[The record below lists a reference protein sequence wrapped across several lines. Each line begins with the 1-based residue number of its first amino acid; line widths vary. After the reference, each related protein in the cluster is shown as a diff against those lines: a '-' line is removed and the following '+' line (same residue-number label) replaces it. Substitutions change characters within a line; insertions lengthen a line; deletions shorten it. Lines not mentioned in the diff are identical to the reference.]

1 MAFEER
7 YYREELDY
15 LRQLGKLLAQEKPHL
30 AHFLAEKEGDP
41 DVERLMEAFA
51 FMSGSL
57 RQKLEDEFPEFTH
70 GLIRMLWANYLRP
83 VPAMTVIAYEPKT
96 DQLKVPVQ
104 VCRNELIRSRS
115 EKSAL
120 AAQKVLSDNHDK
132 IVSSVACHFTLARD
146 IWLQPLRILD
156 THNASS
162 LKEGI
167 IDISFTADN
176 NVSPAMLDLNKI
188 TFWLGNEDDYTRH
201 QLYLWFCEC
210 LMDAELI
217 AGEYRLPLP
226 DLWLEAAGFENQDA
240 LLPWPKNVHSGY
252 RVLQEYFCYPEAFF
266 FFHLR
271 DVAPLPDDFPASA
284 FTLRLH
290 FNRPLPADI
299 KLRRDS
305 LRLHCTPAIN
315 LFTHYAEPVRPDGR
329 IAEYPLRASH
339 RHPDAYDIFQI
350 STVTS
355 KVKVSGTESNPGSQ
369 ARVWPEFESFQHQME
384 YSRQREVVYWHH
396 RTKTSLFHRGLEH
409 SIAFVHAD
417 GSIPD
422 SSRFNDDVITT
433 SLICTNRMIPARLH
447 IGDICVAVNKNPAV
461 ASFHNVTR
469 PTQPLWPV
477 TDGDMHWSLISAMNL
492 NYLSLLDRETLIQ
505 ILRTFDLPG
514 AHHPQRARLSRQKL
528 DAIEKL
534 ETKPVD
540 RLFKGVPVRGLATT
554 LWIRP
559 DPFICE
565 GEIYLLGTVLSHFF
579 ALYASINSYHCLKI
593 INTESQEAWE
603 WQEKRGQHAL
613 I

>member
-1 MAFEER
+1 MSFEEK

-15 LRQLGKLLAQEKPHL
+15 LRQLGKLLAREKPHL
-30 AHFLAEKEGDP
+30 ANFLTEKEGDP
-41 DVERLMEAFA
+41 DVERLLEAFA
-51 FMSGSL
+51 FMSGRL

-83 VPAMTVIAYEPKT
+83 VPAMTVIAYEPEAS
-96 DQLKVPVQ
+96 QLKTPVQ
-104 VCRNELIRSRS
+104 VCRNELISTRKVRSTVQDRKTLS
-115 EKSAL
+115 E
-120 AAQKVLSDNHDK
+120 DNDGSEPLP
-132 IVSSVACHFTLARD
+132 VCHFTLARD
-146 IWLQPLRILD
+146 LWLQPLRIQD
-156 THNASS
+156 IRNASS
-162 LKEGI
+162 QKEGV
-167 IDISFTADN
+167 IDISFATDS
-176 NVSPAMLDLNKI
+176 NVSPDMLDLNKVS
-188 TFWLGNEDDYTRH
+188 FWLANEDDYTRH

-217 AGEYRLPLP
+217 AGERHLPLP
-226 DLWLEAAGFENQDA
+226 DLWLDAAGFESRDA

-271 DVAPLPDDFPASA
+271 NVATLPDDFPVSA

-290 FNRPLPADI
+290 FNRPLSADI

-305 LRLHCTPAIN
+305 LRLHCSPAIN

-329 IAEYPLRASH
+329 RVEYPLRASN
-339 RHPDAYDIFQI
+339 RQPDAYDIFQI
-350 STVTS
+350 SAVTS
-355 KVKVSGTESNPGSQ
+355 KVKSASDNPGSQ
-369 ARVWPEFESFQHQME
+369 IRNWPEFESFQHQVE

-396 RTKTSLFHRGLEH
+396 RTKTSLFHRGLDH
-409 SIAFVHAD
+409 SIAFIHAD
-417 GSIPD
+417 GSLPD
-422 SSRFNDDVITT
+422 GLRFNDDIITT
-433 SLICTNRMIPARLH
+433 SLICTNRMLPTRLH
-447 IGDICVAVNKNPAV
+447 TGDICVAVNKNPAV

-469 PTQPLWPV
+469 PTQPLYPV

-514 AHHPQRARLSRQKL
+514 VHHPQRARLSRQKL

-559 DPFICE
+559 DPFACE

-593 INTESQEAWE
+593 INTESRESWE
-603 WQEKRGQHAL
+603 WQEKMGQHAL

>member
-1 MAFEER
+1 M
-7 YYREELDY
+7 
-15 LRQLGKLLAQEKPHL
+15 
-30 AHFLAEKEGDP
+30 AEKCP
-41 DVERLMEAFA
+41 QRL
-51 FMSGSL
+51 SGTPGVFL
-57 RQKLEDEFPEFTH
+57 L
-70 GLIRMLWANYLRP
+70 
-83 VPAMTVIAYEPKT
+83 
-96 DQLKVPVQ
+96 
-104 VCRNELIRSRS
+104 SRS
-115 EKSAL
+115 
-120 AAQKVLSDNHDK
+120 
-132 IVSSVACHFTLARD
+132 
-146 IWLQPLRILD
+146 
-156 THNASS
+156 
-162 LKEGI
+162 
-167 IDISFTADN
+167 
-176 NVSPAMLDLNKI
+176 
-188 TFWLGNEDDYTRH
+188 
-201 QLYLWFCEC
+201 
-210 LMDAELI
+210 
-217 AGEYRLPLP
+217 
-226 DLWLEAAGFENQDA
+226 
-240 LLPWPKNVHSGY
+240 LL
-252 RVLQEYFCYPEAFF
+252 

-271 DVAPLPDDFPASA
+271 DVAPLPDDFPVSA

-299 KLRRDS
+299 KLRQDS

-603 WQEKRGQHAL
+603 WQEKMGQHAL

>member
-1 MAFEER
+1 MSFEEK

-15 LRQLGKLLAQEKPHL
+15 LRRLGKLLAQEKPHL
-30 AHFLAEKEGDP
+30 AHFLAEKDGDP
-41 DVERLMEAFA
+41 DVERLLEAFA

-57 RQKLEDEFPEFTH
+57 RHKLEDEFPEFTH

-83 VPAMTVIAYEPKT
+83 VPAMAVIAYEPEI
-96 DQLKVPVQ
+96 DLLKAPVQ
-104 VCRNELIRSRS
+104 VRRNELIRSRTAHS
-115 EKSAL
+115 QPSG
-120 AAQKVLSDNHDK
+120 QGVLPDNDDE
-132 IVSSVACHFTLARD
+132 IAPSLACHFTLTRD
-146 IWLQPLRILD
+146 IWLQPLRID
-156 THNASS
+156 DVRNVST
-162 LKEGI
+162 LKEGV
-167 IDISFTADN
+167 IDIGFAADDR
-176 NVSPAMLDLNKI
+176 VSPDILDLNKI

-217 AGEYRLPLP
+217 AGDRRLPLP
-226 DLWLEAAGFENQDA
+226 DLWLDAAGFDNQDA

-271 DVAPLPDDFPASA
+271 DIAPLPDDFPVSA

-299 KLRRDS
+299 KLRGDS
-305 LRLHCTPAIN
+305 LRLHCTPAVN
-315 LFTHYAEPVRPDGR
+315 LFSHYAEPVRPDGR
-329 IAEYPLRASH
+329 MAEYPLRASH
-339 RHPDAYDIFQI
+339 KHPDAYDIFQV
-350 STVTS
+350 SAVTS
-355 KVKVSGTESNPGSQ
+355 KIKEPAGAAYPGSHV
-369 ARVWPEFESFQHQME
+369 RHWPEFESFNHQVE
-384 YSRQREVVYWHH
+384 YSQQREVVYWHH

-417 GSIPD
+417 GKMPD
-422 SSRFNDDVITT
+422 SSRFNEDVISI
-433 SLICTNRMIPARLH
+433 SLTCTNRMLPVRLH
-447 IGDICVAVNKNPAV
+447 TGDICVAVNKNPAV
-461 ASFHNVTR
+461 ASFCNVTR
-469 PTQPLWPV
+469 PTRPLYPV

-492 NYLSLLDRETLIQ
+492 NYLSLLDKETLVQ

-514 AHHPQRARLSRQKL
+514 IHHPQRARLSRQKL

-534 ETKPVD
+534 ETRPVD
-540 RLFKGVPVRGLATT
+540 RLFKGVPIRGLATT

-559 DPFICE
+559 DPFVCE

-593 INTESQEAWE
+593 INTESLESWE
-603 WQEKRGQHAL
+603 WQEKTGQHAL

>member
-1 MAFEER
+1 MSFEEK

-15 LRQLGKLLAQEKPHL
+15 LRQLGKLLAREKPHL
-30 AHFLAEKEGDP
+30 ANFLTEKEGDP
-41 DVERLMEAFA
+41 DVERLLEAFA
-51 FMSGSL
+51 FMSGRL

-83 VPAMTVIAYEPKT
+83 VPAMTVIAYEPEAS
-96 DQLKVPVQ
+96 QLKTPVQ
-104 VCRNELIRSRS
+104 VCRNELISTRKVRSTVQDRKTLS
-115 EKSAL
+115 E
-120 AAQKVLSDNHDK
+120 DNDGSEPLP
-132 IVSSVACHFTLARD
+132 VCHFTLARD
-146 IWLQPLRILD
+146 LWLQPLRIQD
-156 THNASS
+156 IRNASS
-162 LKEGI
+162 QKEGI
-167 IDISFTADN
+167 IDISFATDS
-176 NVSPAMLDLNKI
+176 NVSPDMLDLNKVS
-188 TFWLGNEDDYTRH
+188 FWLANEDDYTRH

-217 AGEYRLPLP
+217 AGERHLPLP
-226 DLWLEAAGFENQDA
+226 DLWLDAAGFESRDA

-266 FFHLR
+266 FFHLQN
-271 DVAPLPDDFPASA
+271 VATLPDDFPVSA

-290 FNRPLPADI
+290 FKRPLSADI

-305 LRLHCTPAIN
+305 LRLHCSPAIN

-329 IAEYPLRASH
+329 RVEYPLRASN
-339 RHPDAYDIFQI
+339 RQPDAYDIFQI
-350 STVTS
+350 SAVTS
-355 KVKVSGTESNPGSQ
+355 KVKSASDNPGSQ
-369 ARVWPEFESFQHQME
+369 IRNWPEFESFQHQVE

-396 RTKTSLFHRGLEH
+396 RTKTSLFHRGLDH
-409 SIAFVHAD
+409 SIAFIHAD
-417 GSIPD
+417 GSLPD
-422 SSRFNDDVITT
+422 GLRFNDDIITT
-433 SLICTNRMIPARLH
+433 SLICTNRMLPTRLH
-447 IGDICVAVNKNPAV
+447 TGDICVAVNKNPAV

-469 PTQPLWPV
+469 PTQPLYPV

-514 AHHPQRARLSRQKL
+514 VHHPQRARLSRQKL

-559 DPFICE
+559 DPFACE

-593 INTESQEAWE
+593 INTESRESWE
-603 WQEKRGQHAL
+603 WQEKMGQHAL

>member
-1 MAFEER
+1 MSFEEK

-15 LRQLGKLLAQEKPHL
+15 LRQLGKLLAREKPHL
-30 AHFLAEKEGDP
+30 ANFLTEKEGDP
-41 DVERLMEAFA
+41 DVERLLEAFA
-51 FMSGSL
+51 FMSGRL

-83 VPAMTVIAYEPKT
+83 VPAMTVIAYEPEAS
-96 DQLKVPVQ
+96 QLKTPVQ
-104 VCRNELIRSRS
+104 VCRNELISTRKVRSTVQDRKTLS
-115 EKSAL
+115 E
-120 AAQKVLSDNHDK
+120 DNDGSEPLP
-132 IVSSVACHFTLARD
+132 VCHFTLARD
-146 IWLQPLRILD
+146 LWLQPLRIQD
-156 THNASS
+156 IRNASS
-162 LKEGI
+162 QKEGV
-167 IDISFTADN
+167 IDISFATDS
-176 NVSPAMLDLNKI
+176 NVSPDMLDLNKVS
-188 TFWLGNEDDYTRH
+188 FWLANEDDYTRH

-217 AGEYRLPLP
+217 AGERHLPLP
-226 DLWLEAAGFENQDA
+226 DLWLDAAGFESRDA

-252 RVLQEYFCYPEAFF
+252 RILQEYFCYPEAFF

-271 DVAPLPDDFPASA
+271 NVTTLPDDFPVSA

-290 FNRPLPADI
+290 FNRPLSADI

-305 LRLHCTPAIN
+305 LRLHCSPAIN

-329 IAEYPLRASH
+329 RVEYPLRASN
-339 RHPDAYDIFQI
+339 RQPDAYDIFQI
-350 STVTS
+350 SAVTS
-355 KVKVSGTESNPGSQ
+355 KVKSASDNPGSQ
-369 ARVWPEFESFQHQME
+369 IRNWPEFESFQHQVE

-396 RTKTSLFHRGLEH
+396 RTKTSLFHRGLDH
-409 SIAFVHAD
+409 SIAFIHAD
-417 GSIPD
+417 GSLPD
-422 SSRFNDDVITT
+422 GLRFNDDIITT
-433 SLICTNRMIPARLH
+433 SLICTNRMLPTRLH
-447 IGDICVAVNKNPAV
+447 TGDICVAVNKNPAV

-469 PTQPLWPV
+469 PTQPLYPV

-514 AHHPQRARLSRQKL
+514 VHHPQRARLSRQKL

-559 DPFICE
+559 DPFACE

-593 INTESQEAWE
+593 INTESRESWE
-603 WQEKRGQHAL
+603 WQEKMGQHAL

>member
-1 MAFEER
+1 MSFEEK

-15 LRQLGKLLAQEKPHL
+15 LRQLGKLLAREKPHL
-30 AHFLAEKEGDP
+30 ANFLTEKEGDP
-41 DVERLMEAFA
+41 DVERLLEAFA
-51 FMSGSL
+51 FMSGRL

-83 VPAMTVIAYEPKT
+83 VPAMTVIAYEPEAS
-96 DQLKVPVQ
+96 QLKTPVQ
-104 VCRNELIRSRS
+104 VCRNELISTRKVRSTIQDRKTLS
-115 EKSAL
+115 E
-120 AAQKVLSDNHDK
+120 DNDGSEPLP
-132 IVSSVACHFTLARD
+132 VCHFTLARD
-146 IWLQPLRILD
+146 LWLQPLRIQD
-156 THNASS
+156 IRNASS
-162 LKEGI
+162 QKEGV
-167 IDISFTADN
+167 IDISFATDS
-176 NVSPAMLDLNKI
+176 NVSPDMLDLNKVS
-188 TFWLGNEDDYTRH
+188 FWLANEDDYTRH

-217 AGEYRLPLP
+217 AGERHLPLP
-226 DLWLEAAGFENQDA
+226 DLWLDAAGFESRDA

-252 RVLQEYFCYPEAFF
+252 RILQEYFCYPEAFF

-271 DVAPLPDDFPASA
+271 NVATLPDDFPVSA

-290 FNRPLPADI
+290 FNRPLSADI

-305 LRLHCTPAIN
+305 LRLHCSPAIN

-329 IAEYPLRASH
+329 RVEYPLRASN
-339 RHPDAYDIFQI
+339 RQPDAYDIFQI
-350 STVTS
+350 SAVTS
-355 KVKVSGTESNPGSQ
+355 KVKSASDNPGSQ
-369 ARVWPEFESFQHQME
+369 IRNWPEFESFQHQVE

-396 RTKTSLFHRGLEH
+396 RTKTSLFHRGLDH
-409 SIAFVHAD
+409 SIAFIHAD
-417 GSIPD
+417 GSLPD
-422 SSRFNDDVITT
+422 GLRFNDDIITT
-433 SLICTNRMIPARLH
+433 SLICTNRMLPTRLH
-447 IGDICVAVNKNPAV
+447 TGDICVAVNKNPAV

-469 PTQPLWPV
+469 PTQPLYPV

-514 AHHPQRARLSRQKL
+514 VHHPQRARLSRQKL

-559 DPFICE
+559 DPFACE

-593 INTESQEAWE
+593 INTESRESWE
-603 WQEKRGQHAL
+603 WQEKMGQHAL

>member
-1 MAFEER
+1 MSFEEK

-15 LRQLGKLLAQEKPHL
+15 LRQLGKLLAREKPHL
-30 AHFLAEKEGDP
+30 ANFLTEKEGDP
-41 DVERLMEAFA
+41 DVERLLEAFA
-51 FMSGSL
+51 FMSGRL

-83 VPAMTVIAYEPKT
+83 VPAMTVIAYEPEAS
-96 DQLKVPVQ
+96 QLKTPVQ
-104 VCRNELIRSRS
+104 VCRNELISTRKVRSTVQDRKTLS
-115 EKSAL
+115 E
-120 AAQKVLSDNHDK
+120 DNDGSEPLP
-132 IVSSVACHFTLARD
+132 VCHFTLARD
-146 IWLQPLRILD
+146 LWLQPLRIQD
-156 THNASS
+156 IRNASS
-162 LKEGI
+162 QKEGI
-167 IDISFTADN
+167 IDISFATDS
-176 NVSPAMLDLNKI
+176 NVSPDMLDLNKVS
-188 TFWLGNEDDYTRH
+188 FWLANEDDYTRH

-217 AGEYRLPLP
+217 AGERHLPLP
-226 DLWLEAAGFENQDA
+226 DLWLDAAGFESRDA

-252 RVLQEYFCYPEAFF
+252 RILQEYFCYPEAFF

-271 DVAPLPDDFPASA
+271 NVATLPDDFPVSA

-290 FNRPLPADI
+290 FNRPLSADI

-305 LRLHCTPAIN
+305 LRLHCSPAIN

-329 IAEYPLRASH
+329 RVEYPLRASN
-339 RHPDAYDIFQI
+339 RQPDAYDIFQI
-350 STVTS
+350 SAVTS
-355 KVKVSGTESNPGSQ
+355 KVKSASDNPGSQ
-369 ARVWPEFESFQHQME
+369 IRNWPEFESFQHQVE

-396 RTKTSLFHRGLEH
+396 RTKTSLFHRGLDH
-409 SIAFVHAD
+409 TIAFIHAD
-417 GSIPD
+417 GSLPD
-422 SSRFNDDVITT
+422 GSRFNDDIITT
-433 SLICTNRMIPARLH
+433 SLICTNRMLPTRLH
-447 IGDICVAVNKNPAV
+447 TGDICVAVNKNPAV

-469 PTQPLWPV
+469 PTQPLYPV

-514 AHHPQRARLSRQKL
+514 VHHPQRARLSRQKL

-559 DPFICE
+559 DPFACE

-593 INTESQEAWE
+593 INTESRESWE
-603 WQEKRGQHAL
+603 WQEKMGQHAL

>member
-1 MAFEER
+1 MSFEEK

-15 LRQLGKLLAQEKPHL
+15 LRQLGKLLAREKPHL
-30 AHFLAEKEGDP
+30 ANFLTEKEGDP
-41 DVERLMEAFA
+41 DVERLLEAFA
-51 FMSGSL
+51 FMSGRL

-83 VPAMTVIAYEPKT
+83 VPAMTVIAYEPEAS
-96 DQLKVPVQ
+96 QLKTPVQ
-104 VCRNELIRSRS
+104 VCRNELISTRKVRSTIQDRKTLS
-115 EKSAL
+115 E
-120 AAQKVLSDNHDK
+120 DNDGSEPLP
-132 IVSSVACHFTLARD
+132 VCHFTLARD
-146 IWLQPLRILD
+146 LWLQPLRIQD
-156 THNASS
+156 IRNASS
-162 LKEGI
+162 QKEGV
-167 IDISFTADN
+167 IDISFATDS
-176 NVSPAMLDLNKI
+176 NVSPDMLDLNKVS
-188 TFWLGNEDDYTRH
+188 FWLANEDDYTRH

-217 AGEYRLPLP
+217 AGERHLPLP
-226 DLWLEAAGFENQDA
+226 DLWLDAAGFESRDA

-271 DVAPLPDDFPASA
+271 NVATLPDDFPVSA

-290 FNRPLPADI
+290 FNRPLSADI

-305 LRLHCTPAIN
+305 LRLHCSPAIN

-329 IAEYPLRASH
+329 RVEYPLRASN
-339 RHPDAYDIFQI
+339 RQPDAYDIFQI
-350 STVTS
+350 SAVTS
-355 KVKVSGTESNPGSQ
+355 KVKSASDNPGSQ
-369 ARVWPEFESFQHQME
+369 IRNWPEFESFQHQVE

-409 SIAFVHAD
+409 TIAFIHAD
-417 GSIPD
+417 GSLPD
-422 SSRFNDDVITT
+422 GSRFNDDIITT
-433 SLICTNRMIPARLH
+433 SLICTNRMLPTRLH
-447 IGDICVAVNKNPAV
+447 TGDICVAVNKNPAV

-469 PTQPLWPV
+469 PTQPLYPV

-514 AHHPQRARLSRQKL
+514 VHHPQRARLSRQKL

-559 DPFICE
+559 DPFACE

-593 INTESQEAWE
+593 INTESRESWE
-603 WQEKRGQHAL
+603 WQEKMGQHAL

>member
-1 MAFEER
+1 MSFEEK

-15 LRQLGKLLAQEKPHL
+15 LRQLGKLLAREKPHL
-30 AHFLAEKEGDP
+30 ANFLTEKEGDP
-41 DVERLMEAFA
+41 DVERLLEAFA
-51 FMSGSL
+51 FMSGRL

-83 VPAMTVIAYEPKT
+83 VPAMTVIAYKPEAS
-96 DQLKVPVQ
+96 QLKTPVQ
-104 VCRNELIRSRS
+104 VCRNELISTRKARSTVQERKTLS
-115 EKSAL
+115 E
-120 AAQKVLSDNHDK
+120 DNDGSEPLP
-132 IVSSVACHFTLARD
+132 VCHFTLARD
-146 IWLQPLRILD
+146 LWLQPLRIQD
-156 THNASS
+156 IRNASS
-162 LKEGI
+162 QKEGI
-167 IDISFTADN
+167 IDISFATDS
-176 NVSPAMLDLNKI
+176 NVSPDMLDLNKVS
-188 TFWLGNEDDYTRH
+188 FWLANEDDYTRH

-217 AGEYRLPLP
+217 AGERHLPLP
-226 DLWLEAAGFENQDA
+226 DLWLDAAGFESQDA

-252 RVLQEYFCYPEAFF
+252 RILQEYFCYPEAFF

-271 DVAPLPDDFPASA
+271 DVATLPDDFPVSA

-290 FNRPLPADI
+290 FNRPLSADI

-305 LRLHCTPAIN
+305 LRLHCSPAIN

-329 IAEYPLRASH
+329 RVEYPLRASN
-339 RHPDAYDIFQI
+339 RQPDAYDIFQI
-350 STVTS
+350 SAVTS
-355 KVKVSGTESNPGSQ
+355 KVKSASDNPGSQ
-369 ARVWPEFESFQHQME
+369 IRVWPEFESFQHQVE

-396 RTKTSLFHRGLEH
+396 RTKTSLFHRGLDH
-409 SIAFVHAD
+409 TIAFIHAD
-417 GSIPD
+417 GSLPD
-422 SSRFNDDVITT
+422 GSRFIDDIITT
-433 SLICTNRMIPARLH
+433 SLICTNRMLPTRLH
-447 IGDICVAVNKNPAV
+447 TGDICVAVNKNPAV
-461 ASFHNVTR
+461 ASFQNVTR
-469 PTQPLWPV
+469 PTQPLYPV

-514 AHHPQRARLSRQKL
+514 VHHPQRARLSRQKL

-540 RLFKGVPVRGLATT
+540 RLFKGVSVRGLATT

-559 DPFICE
+559 DPFACE

-593 INTESQEAWE
+593 INTESRESWE
-603 WQEKRGQHAL
+603 WQEKMGQHAL